1 MALNW
6 ISSRIGSALPLIGY
20 RAGARELERQTR
32 RGVGVGGS
40 HRDVR
45 GHGRRAALLGSAP

>member
-6 ISSRIGSALPLIGY
+6 ISSRTGSALPLIGY
-20 RAGARELERQTR
+20 RAGARQLERQTR

-40 HRDVR
+40 HRDVPWSWSPC
-45 GHGRRAALLGSAP
+45 SASRSSP